1 MSNLAEVGVEGA
13 SRANEGGA
21 ATLVGMHFTGR
32 NYRKGVIY
40 LHLKYIRLLLERG
53 VTCGGGQCFTH
64 EPRDTHCLRKERVA
78 ITARRIVPCII
89 RDLPIIVLNES
100 VQLQQLL
107 LNYSKS
113 SLLILPPSQTP
124 QSTDLAD

>member
-1 MSNLAEVGVEGA
+1 MMNRSRGV
-13 SRANEGGA
+13 
-21 ATLVGMHFTGR
+21 
-32 NYRKGVIY
+32 
-40 LHLKYIRLLLERG
+40 LERG

-100 VQLQQLL
+100 VQLQYIALKMGDGL
-107 LNYSKS
+107 TKVLW
-113 SLLILPPSQTP
+113 
-124 QSTDLAD
+124 